1 MTIVEW
7 TGLEVAALR
16 TTLRDTRE
24 QFADRI
30 GCSFEA
36 VRKWER
42 KGRSITLRPKYAEC
56 MDTTHGRLD
65 DEQRA
70 RFEIAISTR
79 YSGTI
84 PLPTPSQEAQGVYHA
99 MHEDDVDRR
108 EFGKLAISAAAAIAL
123 TGTGDRIG
131 IDEVRQLQSA
141 VDALHQQDQR
151 SGGASLVDFA
161 VAQLTRARKRLETAA
176 YNSATG
182 NAFASATGEL
192 AMLCGWLAYDADRN
206 VLAQRCYGTAMAIG
220 AEVGHDDLI
229 AHTCLYMANQ
239 SNHLARTGLGGSPY
253 KTLQLTERARD
264 LMRGR
269 PPGRV
274 HALIAIRDAQ
284 ARALLG
290 DLAAFGR
297 AVATVWREL
306 DSAMCFEP
314 PEDVPQCLRFVTHSE
329 AADQEARGYADVG
342 DLSRSVELY
351 AAAVEQPAAMRN
363 ATMIRAWSAA
373 TRARIGDIGGALEHG
388 HAALANVNT
397 VSSARMLSRLAPV
410 RAAVTDSRSGA
421 DFRDMYD
428 SLHRKAITV

>member
-16 TTLRDTRE
+16 TALRDTRD

-30 GCSFEA
+30 GCSLEA

-42 KGRSITLRPKYAEC
+42 RGTTITLRPRYAEC
-56 MDTTHGRLD
+56 MDTTYSRLD
-65 DEQRA
+65 DKQRA
-70 RFEIAISTR
+70 RFAKAISTR
-79 YSGTI
+79 HGGTF
-84 PLPTPSQEAQGVYHA
+84 PRPTPSRGTLGVHHA
-99 MHEDDVDRR
+99 IQEDDVDRR
-108 EFGKLAISAAAAIAL
+108 AFGKLAISAAAAIAL
-123 TGTGDRIG
+123 PGSRDRIG
-131 IDEVRQLQSA
+131 TDEVRQLHSA
-141 VDALHQQDQR
+141 VDALYQQDQR
-151 SGGASLVDFA
+151 SGGAALVDVA
-161 VAQLTRARKRLETAA
+161 VGQLTRARERLETAA

-182 NAFASATGEL
+182 NAFAAATGEL

-206 VLAQRCYGTAMAIG
+206 ALAQRCYGTAMAIG

-239 SNHLARTGLGGSPY
+239 SNHLARAGLGGSPY
-253 KTLQLTERARD
+253 KTLQLTDRARD
-264 LMRGR
+264 LVRGR

-284 ARALLG
+284 AYALLG
-290 DLAAFGR
+290 DPAAFGR
-297 AVATVWREL
+297 AIATAWREL
-306 DSAMCFEP
+306 DSAMRFEQ
-314 PEDVPQCLRFVTHSE
+314 PEDVPHCLRFVTHSE

-342 DLSRSVELY
+342 DLTRSVELY

-388 HAALANVNT
+388 HAALANVPT
-397 VSSARMLSRLAPV
+397 VSSARALSRLAPV

-428 SLHRKAITV
+428 SLSRKATTV